1 MTASTELSAGAV
13 SADLA
18 PGPVALRGYAA
29 WATGFWVIWLAILP
43 LGHVTALRTALALPV
58 VGLTMVVTAKGAGWL
73 SLSRVPGLLI
83 WLLLLA
89 WCGLSALWSPAPDV
103 TWSKFRFDLLL
114 PFCAFISTYILA
126 RFSGAQKYLLFGG
139 LLGIALLT
147 LMSVFA
153 WVPAP
158 AWLKTEI
165 QQGTFTPM
173 PFWYPGVGEASAYA
187 VLLIGPLLAWW
198 LACRKRCDTLAK
210 WLPPLVMSAIL
221 VIIVATNR
229 RSALVVPLLTMP
241 LFFVL
246 LGRDGKPLPRK
257 IIGLSCAGFLLA
269 AVLIAGL
276 FEYGARERLSPGQRS
291 ALPATTSAALMLL
304 TAEPRPQI
312 WAFYLEKA
320 QQHPWI
326 GVGFGRTVPAIYFD
340 TQNNQALLAIE
351 SNAATHAHNIAL
363 NWILQVG
370 VIGFTLFAAL
380 LVVIARHAWA
390 ARLRSRQHRL
400 LACAVLVTMV
410 AMLLRNMTDDFM
422 VYGIAIMFWATLGA
436 LLGLLEGDP

>member
-1 MTASTELSAGAV
+1 M
-13 SADLA
+13 
-18 PGPVALRGYAA
+18 ALRGYAA

-83 WLLLLA
+83 WFLLLA
-89 WCGLSALWSPAPDV
+89 WCGLSALWSPAADV
-103 TWSKFRFDLLL
+103 TWSKYRFDLLL

-126 RFSGAQKYLLFGG
+126 RLAGAPKYLLLGG
-139 LLGIALLT
+139 MLGTALLAA
-147 LMSVFA
+147 MSIFA

-158 AWLKTEI
+158 AWLKIEV
-165 QQGTFTPM
+165 QQGTYIPM

-198 LACRKRCDTLAK
+198 LACRERSDGLAK
-210 WLPPLVMSAIL
+210 WLPPLAMFAVFI
-221 VIIVATNR
+221 IIVATNR
-229 RSALVVPLLTMP
+229 RSALVVPLLIIP

-246 LGRDGKPLPRK
+246 LGRDGKPMPRRS
-257 IIGLSCAGFLLA
+257 IGLLGAGFLLA
-269 AVLIAGL
+269 AVLVGGL
-276 FEYGARERLSPGQRS
+276 FEYGARERLSPQQRN

-304 TAEPRPQI
+304 KAEPRPQI
-312 WAFYLEKA
+312 WAYYLEKV

-340 TQNNQALLAIE
+340 TRNNRALLAIE

-363 NWILQVG
+363 NWVLQVG
-370 VIGFTLFAAL
+370 LVGFALFAAL
-380 LVVIARHAWA
+380 LAVIARRAWA

-400 LACAVLVTMV
+400 LACAAVATMV

-436 LLGLLEGDP
+436 LLGLLERSRPGGL